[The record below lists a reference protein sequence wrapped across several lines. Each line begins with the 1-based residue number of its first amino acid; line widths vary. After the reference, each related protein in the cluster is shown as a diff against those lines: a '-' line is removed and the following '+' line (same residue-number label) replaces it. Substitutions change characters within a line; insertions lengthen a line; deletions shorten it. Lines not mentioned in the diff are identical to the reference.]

1 MIKQLNNE
9 LKNKEINPEKSKDN
23 FAVIDIGTNSTR
35 MLIFRN
41 DQENLVR
48 VNKSVRYTRMGQ
60 GVDRTHQ
67 LHPDAQK
74 RNLEALE
81 EYKKIAEEDYDVKA
95 FYIFGTSA
103 MRDAENTREFTDHI
117 KEKLGLDIEVIS
129 GEKEAELGFIG
140 VSQSFS
146 EKLLIF
152 DIGGGST
159 EFIVGEDDQ
168 LKKMISINLGC
179 VRATEKYLFSD
190 PPTAQELKRLNEDIY
205 AELVEKISNFI
216 PQRPYKLIGIG
227 GTATSLSTIKQG
239 LKIYDS
245 EKVHESIITRNELE
259 AIIDDLS
266 VKTIAERQ
274 KIAGLEAK
282 RADIILAGALI
293 LLNVFKVTGEISFT
307 VSDYDNLEGAAYQH
321 FVKKKIIK
329 KTLTMV
335 SGHCIIKIRRYEKFE
350 GAKEQRFTKKK

>member
-1 MIKQLNNE
+1 MIEQLNNE
-9 LKNKEINPEKSKDN
+9 TENKDLEPEKSKDN

-60 GVDRTHQ
+60 GVDRTGQ

-81 EYKKIAEEDYDVKA
+81 EYKNIAEDYDVKA
-95 FYIFGTSA
+95 FYVFGTSA
-103 MRDAENTREFTDHI
+103 MRDAENTQEFTDQV

-129 GEKEAELGFIG
+129 GEDEAELGFIG
-140 VSQSFS
+140 VSQSFN

-159 EFIVGEDDQ
+159 EFIFGENNE

-190 PPTAQELKRLNEDIY
+190 PPTFQELKRLNEDIY
-205 AELVEKISNFI
+205 AELMEKVGDFI

-239 LKIYDS
+239 LRIYDS
-245 EKVHESIITRNELE
+245 EKVHESIITRDELE
-259 AIIDDLS
+259 AMIEELS
-266 VKTIAERQ
+266 GKTIEERQ
-274 KIAGLEAK
+274 NIAGLEAK

-293 LLNVFKVTGEISFT
+293 LLNIFKVTGEKSFT
-307 VSDYDNLEGAAYQH
+307 VSDFDNLEGAAYRH
-321 FVKKKIIK
+321 FVLKNKLK
-329 KTLTMV
+329 
-335 SGHCIIKIRRYEKFE
+335 
-350 GAKEQRFTKKK
+350 